1 MPGLNLTGTNNP
13 EDYNLGRGIIYLG
26 TLVGDLPKDYRDIG
40 NSTEFNINVESETLE
55 HQSSR
60 SGLKITDKEVIISQS
75 VNLSLTIDEL
85 NFRNL
90 ALFFSGSTTTHT
102 NPAKG
107 AIGSDGGSEIILTD
121 SVVLG
126 RWYDL
131 KDKDWDDVTGERVY
145 DLATGNVTFEKD
157 GGGGADT
164 VLVEGTDY
172 IYDGKMGRVFIKST
186 AVNITT
192 GDQLQFF
199 STADAAA
206 KDPDEVQA
214 LTQSNILVALKFISE
229 NPAANS
235 HKTEY
240 QFHKVSLKAEGDFS
254 LIGDDFTTM
263 TLTGS
268 AETNATADSASPT
281 LTIRTHADAGS
292 TGTP

>member
-1 MPGLNLTGTNNP
+1 MPGINTTGTNNP
-13 EDYNLGRGIIYLG
+13 EDYNLGRGIVYAG
-26 TLVGDLPKDYRDIG
+26 TLVSDLPKEYRDIG
-40 NSTEFNINVESETLE
+40 NSTEFTINVESETLE

-90 ALFFSGSTTTHT
+90 ALFFSGSTATHT
-102 NPAKG
+102 NPIKAG
-107 AIGSDGGSEIILTD
+107 NIGSDGSEIILSD

-131 KDKDWDDVTGERVY
+131 KDADWDSSTAERVY
-145 DLATGNVTFEKD
+145 DIPKANCTFEKQ
-157 GGGGADT
+157 DT
-164 VLVEGTDY
+164 PDVTLVENTDFT
-172 IYDGKMGRVFIKST
+172 IDEKMGRIFIKST
-186 AVNITT
+186 ATNIAA
-192 GDQLQFF
+192 GDTLQWYA
-199 STADAAA
+199 TQDVTA

-229 NPAANS
+229 NPAADS

-268 AETNATADSASPT
+268 AETNSTADSDSPT
-281 LTIRTHADAGS
+281 LTIRTHDDAS
-292 TGTP
+292 ATGTP